1 MIINNSQAQ
10 ILAAAIEFAY
20 EGKKDA
26 ELSEE
31 GIIFLAET
39 QAYLVSK
46 LIPVNKN
53 DIKERIKERMIKELT
68 EKSPAH

>member
-1 MIINNSQAQ
+1 MIIDNSQAR
-10 ILAAAIEFAY
+10 ILISAIEFAY

-26 ELSEE
+26 QLSNE

-46 LIPVNKN
+46 LLPVNKN
-53 DIKERIKERMIKELT
+53 DIKDIIKDRMIKHI
-68 EKSPAH
+68 K